1 MTCLIKF
8 EARFIHESDENCPID
23 ALHMY
28 AENESAM
35 KRNEDVLN
43 NLPGDLYTIET
54 DDKILD
60 NCKYPLALIETARNQ
75 KPTNTGGLAKLL
87 KLKIGAKVMLTVNMD
102 MQDRLI
108 NGQTGNIR
116 HTELVQGTTHKAYV
130 KFSYKTCKSN
140 EMIILFKQIILGF
153 PLKNVKL
160 RFQ

>member
-1 MTCLIKF
+1 
-8 EARFIHESDENCPID
+8 
-23 ALHMY
+23 MY

-35 KRNEDVLN
+35 KRNENVLN
-43 NLPGDLYTIET
+43 NLPGELYTIET

-87 KLKIGAKVMLTVNMD
+87 KLKIGAKVMLTVNID
-102 MQDRLI
+102 IQDRLI

-116 HTELVQGTTHKAYV
+116 HTELAQDTTHEVYV
-130 KFSYKTCKSN
+130 KFSCKTCKSN
-140 EMIILFKQIILGF
+140 EIILFKQIILEF